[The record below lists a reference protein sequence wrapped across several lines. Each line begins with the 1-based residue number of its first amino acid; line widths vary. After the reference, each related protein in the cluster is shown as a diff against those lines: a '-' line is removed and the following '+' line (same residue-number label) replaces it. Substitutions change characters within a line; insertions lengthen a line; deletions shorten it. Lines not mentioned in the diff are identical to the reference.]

1 MMSNNT
7 SEVIEATKITL
18 AEAVADAKVWAD
30 IAEAA
35 LISYTISYSTY
46 NLSVNGL
53 EYTADSKVGLKHIH
67 LSNYIKYKEAEAWA
81 NAYKVLINAKL
92 RVIKALE
99 AKAEAWANATYFS
112 AKASNEYTNTVIML
126 YAKNELWALDEYNV
140 FCNHA
145 VSIMNEAN
153 NE

>member
-1 MMSNNT
+1 MSNNT
-7 SEVIEATKITL
+7 NEVIEATRITL

-46 NLSVNGL
+46 DMSVNGL

-81 NAYKVLINAKL
+81 NA
-92 RVIKALE
+92 
-99 AKAEAWANATYFS
+99 TYFS

-126 YAKNELWALDEYNV
+126 YAKNELFALDEYNV